1 MNDTFNTLPS
11 PDEYAKF
18 VTRPELE
25 DALQGIRKELESMLP
40 STDDSTQFVTWAGLE
55 DALQGIRQDLESKFP
70 SPDDFAQSIRQ
81 DKENLKPLPT
91 EKVAIEMSSQT
102 DPVVS
107 HILCQ

>member
-1 MNDTFNTLPS
+1 MHDTFNTLPS

-25 DALQGIRKELESMLP
+25 DALQGIRKDLESILP
-40 STDDSTQFVTWAGLE
+40 STDDSAQFVSWTGLE

-70 SPDDFAQSIRQ
+70 SPDDFAQ
-81 DKENLKPLPT
+81 DKENLKSLPT
-91 EKVAIEMSSQT
+91 EKVVIEMSSQT

-107 HILCQ
+107 DILYQ

>member
-18 VTRPELE
+18 VTLPELE
-25 DALQGIRKELESMLP
+25 DALQGIRKDLESMLP
-40 STDDSTQFVTWAGLE
+40 STDDSAQFVSWAGLE

-70 SPDDFAQSIRQ
+70 SPDDFAQ

-91 EKVAIEMSSQT
+91 EKVVIEMSSQT

>member
-18 VTRPELE
+18 VTLPELE
-25 DALQGIRKELESMLP
+25 DALQGIRKDLESMLP
-40 STDDSTQFVTWAGLE
+40 STDDSAQFVSWAGLE
-55 DALQGIRQDLESKFP
+55 DALQGIRQDCG
-70 SPDDFAQSIRQ
+70 
-81 DKENLKPLPT
+81 NLQQPT
-91 EKVAIEMSSQT
+91 ERVVIEMSSPT